1 METFFMNRY
10 LFTTLALFWGGLAQ
24 SQEKTSFASFIDLP
38 WRYVIG
44 GCANGRWLESEATGK
59 RLTASATVYRVFNL
73 AGEIKSVTAG
83 KASPDDDL
91 CPDLWMQ
98 TFTPELDLEEQV
110 IGVNAPWNPMPRLA
124 KKTDVTQEKYVA
136 AVRELLVG
144 KGIAKPKVSIRQLLR
159 VDLEGDGEEEVL
171 ITATHYKNEAELISA
186 KAGDYSFVALRRV
199 FDGKVRTQFVM
210 GEVYPKSDTNGLL
223 NAFEVG
229 GLLDLNG
236 DGTLEVIV
244 RSSYYEGGGTHVW
257 QLDGGKLVNV
267 LSVVCGA

>member
-1 METFFMNRY
+1 MNRH
-10 LFTTLALFWGGLAQ
+10 LATTLALFLGGFTHA
-24 SQEKTSFASFIDLP
+24 QEKTPIASFIDLP

-44 GCANGRWLESEATGK
+44 GCANGRWLDSQTTGK
-59 RLTASATVYRVFNL
+59 RLNASVTPYRAFTL
-73 AGEIKSVTAG
+73 AGEVKSVTAA
-83 KASPDDDL
+83 KAAPDDDL

-98 TFTPELDLEEQV
+98 TITPELDLEEKV

-124 KKTDVTQEKYVA
+124 KSADVTQEKYVA

-199 FDGKVRTQFVM
+199 VDRKVRTQFVM

-223 NAFEVG
+223 NTFEVG

-236 DGTLEVIV
+236 DGILEVIV

-257 QLDGGKLVNV
+257 QLDHGKLVSV
-267 LSVVCGA
+267 LSIACGA

>member
-1 METFFMNRY
+1 MNRH
-10 LFTTLALFWGGLAQ
+10 LAMTLALFLGGLTHA
-24 SQEKTSFASFIDLP
+24 QEKTSFASFIDLP

-44 GCANGRWLESEATGK
+44 GSANGRWLDSETTGK
-59 RLTASATVYRVFNL
+59 RLTASATDYRVFTL
-73 AGEIKSVTAG
+73 VGEVKSLTAG
-83 KASPDDDL
+83 KAAPDDDL

-98 TFTPELDLEEQV
+98 TFTPELDLEEKV
-110 IGVNAPWNPMPRLA
+110 IGVNAPWNPMPRLPILA
-124 KKTDVTQEKYVA
+124 DVTQKKYVA

-144 KGIAKPKVSIRQLLR
+144 KGIAKPKVSIRQLLH

-199 FDGKVRTQFVM
+199 VDGKVRTQFVM
-210 GEVYPKSDTNGLL
+210 GEVYPKSDTDGLL

-257 QLDGGKLVNV
+257 QLNQGKLVNV